1 MPGEYTVFSRPLPAA
16 ARPAVRIVQR
26 LREAGHQA
34 LLAGGCVRDL
44 LRGQPPEDYDVA
56 TDATPQRVCD
66 LFEATRK
73 VGAQFGVV
81 LVRSAGRWIEV
92 ATFRSDGPYLD
103 GRHPAEVTFGD
114 ARQDAQ
120 RRDFTVNGMF
130 LDPLGPT
137 VIDYVGGQADLAARL
152 IRCIG
157 EPAARFE
164 EDHLRLL
171 RAVRFAARLG
181 FQIEPHTFQAMR
193 TYAARLARVASER
206 VREELE
212 RMLSHAARA
221 RAVELMADARLLEH
235 LWPDASWPPAALATA
250 CARLARLPPAA
261 PFELSLAVLLADR
274 GKAEVVQICRALTCS
289 NEQRETIVWLVEHQT
304 DLDEPAAPSLAAL
317 KRLMANPAFPLLR
330 ELAALRHAEHADGAA
345 RSRALSERVAAIP
358 AEQVAPPPLVTGE
371 DLLERGLPQ
380 GPAYKRILEELYVR
394 QLDLEFTTRPAALHA
409 LDEIIRCGG
418 WEKRGEHA
426 QT

>member
-1 MPGEYTVFSRPLPAA
+1 
-16 ARPAVRIVQR
+16 VRIVQR
-26 LREAGHQA
+26 LRQAGHQA

-56 TDATPQRVCD
+56 TDATPRRVCA
-66 LFEATRK
+66 LFQPTRK
-73 VGAQFGVV
+73 VGVQFGVV

-92 ATFRSDGPYLD
+92 ATFRSDGAYLD

-152 IRCIG
+152 VRCIG
-157 EPAARFE
+157 DPAARFE

-181 FQIEPHTFQAMR
+181 FEIESRTFEAMR
-193 TYAARLARVASER
+193 THAARLARVASER

-212 RMLSHAARA
+212 RMLSHASRA
-221 RAVELMADARLLEH
+221 RAVELMAGTTLLEH
-235 LWPDASWPPAALATA
+235 LWPGASWSADALATA
-250 CARLARLPPAA
+250 CARLARLPAAA
-261 PFELSLAVLLADR
+261 PFVLSLAVLLADR
-274 GKAEVVQICRALTCS
+274 GKAEVGQICRVLTCS
-289 NEQRETIVWLVEHQT
+289 NEQREAIVWLVEHQA
-304 DLDEPAAPSLAAL
+304 DLEDPTAPSLAAL
-317 KRLMANPAFPLLR
+317 KRLMAHPAFPLLH
-330 ELAALRHAEHADGAA
+330 ELATLRYAGHSDAAA
-345 RSRALSERVAAIP
+345 RGRALDERLAAIP
-358 AEQVAPPPLVTGE
+358 ADQVAPPPLVTGE

-380 GPAYKRILEELYVR
+380 GPAYKQILDELYTR
-394 QLDLEFTTRPAALHA
+394 QLERELTTRPAALHA
-409 LDEIIRCGG
+409 LDEVIRRGG
-418 WEKRGEHA
+418 WEDRNDQPRSVQQRDERA
-426 QT
+426 PA